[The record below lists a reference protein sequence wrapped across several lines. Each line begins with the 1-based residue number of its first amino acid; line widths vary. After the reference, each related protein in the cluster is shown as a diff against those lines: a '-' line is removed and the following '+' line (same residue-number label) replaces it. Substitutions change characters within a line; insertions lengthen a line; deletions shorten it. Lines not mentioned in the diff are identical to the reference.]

1 MVNSK
6 KVINGKKFIYKRADG
21 SNWRGLLRLFFIFSF
36 SLSILYLPLS
46 VNAADVLR
54 ITMPDVVRV
63 ETDACAL
70 GEVADISGPQ
80 ALTEQAG
87 RLLLVIENGVI
98 TREQVIA
105 ALKVSGLENIRV
117 EVQMPEIVRVE
128 RGASLPASAQTREE
142 EPRDLAALIKSLA
155 AWDGEVEVRHTGG
168 VPDGRLVSPASIVPG
183 TASAT
188 LRFRD
193 AAGTERS
200 LAVRLT
206 WTQPALVLTR
216 SLRRGDVINGADVMI
231 RQIRVNRPGVFASSA
246 SEVVGRSITRNLSQ
260 GEPLPLNLVIN
271 TPIIERGKSVTI
283 LVRSGGFVVRARG
296 EAMESGALGD
306 TIRVR
311 NVSSRTVVT
320 AVVVT
325 DDTVEV
331 RMP

>member
-1 MVNSK
+1 MC
-6 KVINGKKFIYKRADG
+6 GKI
-21 SNWRGLLRLFFIFSF
+21 WRRLLRLFFIFSF
-36 SLSILYLPLS
+36 FLHFFHALYTPLS
-46 VNAADVLR
+46 ANAADVLR
-54 ITMPDVVRV
+54 IAIPAVVRV
-63 ETDACAL
+63 ETDASAL
-70 GEVADISGPQ
+70 AEVADISGPQ

-87 RLLLVIENGVI
+87 RLLLVIEDGII
-98 TREQVIA
+98 TRDQVIA
-105 ALKVSGLENIRV
+105 ALKVSGLENLRV
-117 EVQMPEIVRVE
+117 EVQMQETVRVE
-128 RGASLPASAQTREE
+128 RGSSVAGTSAQALQEGRTA
-142 EPRDLAALIKSLA
+142 DLAALIKSLA

-200 LAVRLT
+200 LGVRLA

-216 SLRRGDVINGADVMI
+216 SLRRGDVIRESDVMV
-231 RQIRVNRPGVFASSA
+231 RQIRVNRPGVFASRVSDVA
-246 SEVVGRSITRNLSQ
+246 GRSITRNLSQ
-260 GEPLPLNLVIN
+260 GEPLPLNFVIN
-271 TPIIERGKSVTI
+271 TPIIERGGSVTI

-296 EAMESGALGD
+296 EALENGALGD
-306 TIRVR
+306 AIRVR

-331 RMP
+331 KMP

>member
-1 MVNSK
+1 
-6 KVINGKKFIYKRADG
+6 
-21 SNWRGLLRLFFIFSF
+21 
-36 SLSILYLPLS
+36 
-46 VNAADVLR
+46 
-54 ITMPDVVRV
+54 MPDVVRV

-80 ALTEQAG
+80 ALAEQAG
-87 RLLLVIENGVI
+87 RLLLVIENGII

-117 EVQMPEIVRVE
+117 EVQMPETVRVE
-128 RGASLPASAQTREE
+128 RSSALASTQAREE
-142 EPRDLAALIKSLA
+142 EREDRTEDLAALVKSLA

-168 VPDGRLVSPASIVPG
+168 IPAGRLVSPASIVPG

-216 SLRRGDVINGADVMI
+216 SLRRGDVINDADVMI
-231 RQIRVNRPGVFASSA
+231 RQIRVNRPGVFASRA

-271 TPIIERGKSVTI
+271 TPIIERGNSVTI

-296 EAMESGALGD
+296 EAMENGAIGD

-311 NVSSRTVVT
+311 NVSSRTIVT

-331 RMP
+331 KMP